1 MSKQDEILGK
11 HPAEHPCLGVWLDCE
26 DKEGTDTSC
35 IRVLSEKATFNQ
47 QINDWFANK
56 LLEYHYSPR
65 AISSVKIKL
74 ENWDSQNLPCIMNN
88 REERRMTR
96 MSKKVMSPKYS

>member
-11 HPAEHPCLGVWLDCE
+11 HPAEHPCLGVWLDYE
-26 DKEGTDTSC
+26 DKEGTDTSW

-56 LLEYHYSPR
+56 LLEYHYLPR

-74 ENWDSQNLPCIMNN
+74 EKLGFPECAVYYEQS
-88 REERRMTR
+88 RRTPHDTN
-96 MSKKVMSPKYS
+96 V

>member
-11 HPAEHPCLGVWLDCE
+11 HPAEHPCLGVWLDYE
-26 DKEGTDTSC
+26 DKEGTDTSW

-56 LLEYHYSPR
+56 TTG
-65 AISSVKIKL
+65 ISLFAKSNQLCKNK
-74 ENWDSQNLPCIMNN
+74 
-88 REERRMTR
+88 T
-96 MSKKVMSPKYS
+96 

>member
-11 HPAEHPCLGVWLDCE
+11 HPAEHPCLGVWLDYE
-26 DKEGTDTSC
+26 DKEGTDTSW

-56 LLEYHYSPR
+56 LLEYHY
-65 AISSVKIKL
+65 
-74 ENWDSQNLPCIMNN
+74 LPCIMNN

>member
-11 HPAEHPCLGVWLDCE
+11 HPAEYPCLGVWLDCE

-74 ENWDSQNLPCIMNN
+74 EKLGFPEFAVYYEQS
-88 REERRMTR
+88 RRTPHDTN
-96 MSKKVMSPKYS
+96 V